1 MRRLLTLL
9 CILSFSTLTF
19 ALEPPREV
27 PRERTRGWTAG
38 EAMILHPGRPLTDQ
52 DRADLAAQGIL
63 VRHALTEGRHLA
75 RVTPDA
81 DRRESPLARLE
92 PLTADVKVHR
102 SARAEVGRGKTWVEL
117 NVFFHRDVPFDDARN
132 AVLAAGGALPDVFA
146 VDFLPMQRLTVRIA
160 PQALNA
166 LANDERVLTIAG
178 PERFRME
185 THNAASA
192 ALSNVPPLY
201 EAPYDLSGE
210 GVTVSLF
217 ELGSAQAAHVEF
229 GGRLIL
235 ETPDSANSRGEAGTA
250 NDRLHATHVAGTIAA
265 AGVNG
270 SARGIAPK
278 ATVVQFCVSPAQC
291 GGSWLNLKNNEL
303 ASRGVVAD
311 NNSWGYVLGWSI
323 DEGIF
328 VWNGAA
334 QYYGAYTLFWSTPI
348 DDISIKRNVL
358 FVHSAGNS
366 GSLQPSSTWAE
377 HRHLD
382 SKGDP
387 IKDQLFCYSQNGTG
401 TDCPAFCNGQP
412 VGCEVNR
419 HHTSIPY
426 DTIGVTASGK
436 NVLAVGAITSAQ
448 TVADFSS
455 RGPAKDGRIKPDVV
469 ARGVSVFSST
479 PTNAYRSTSGTS
491 MAAPAV
497 TGIAALLTEQWRR
510 TFAGLDPTAAQLR
523 AVIIAGTDDLGNP
536 GPDYTFGFGLVNA
549 KTSVDTIIAD
559 GGRGDRIRNL
569 TVSQGQ
575 QFEIP
580 VVVSQAQP
588 LRVVLGWPDP
598 PIAFLGGDE
607 IAAKALVNDL
617 DLHVVDPSGTVHFP
631 WVLDKNDPTA
641 NATRGVNTVDNTEM
655 VEIANA
661 GPGTYR
667 VVVRGSSVAEGP
679 QKAVLV
685 TSARAAAECRDPQ
698 EPNDTP
704 ETAHGNLVPRQMVQ
718 GAICSQGDVDY
729 FKFVATAP
737 GPVRV
742 TVTAFDTPIRA
753 TLTGPGVNASID
765 VPAGSTRTLSGNASA
780 VPAQMLLRLEAI
792 GSPGADPRYTFVPE
806 FGQTTGSRRR
816 SAGQ

>member
-38 EAMILHPGRPLTDQ
+38 EAMILHPSRPLTDE
-52 DRADLAAQGIL
+52 DRAELAAKGIL
-63 VRHALTEGRHLA
+63 VRHALTDGRFLA
-75 RVTPDA
+75 RVTPGA
-81 DRRESPLARLE
+81 DIRESALARLE
-92 PLTADVKVHR
+92 PLTADVKVHP
-102 SARAEVGRGKTWVEL
+102 SARAEVGRGKTWAEL
-117 NVFFHRDVPFDDARN
+117 NLIFHRDVPFEDARN

-146 VDFLPMQRLTVRIA
+146 VDFLPMQRLTVKIA
-160 PQALNA
+160 PQGLNA

-185 THNAASA
+185 SHNAASA

-201 EAPYDLSGE
+201 EAPYGLSGE
-210 GVTVSLF
+210 GVTVSVF
-217 ELGSAQAAHVEF
+217 ELGSAQASHPEF

-235 ETPDSANSRGEAGTA
+235 ETPGSANSRGEAGIA
-250 NDRLHATHVAGTIAA
+250 DHRRHATHVAGTIAA

-270 SARGIAPK
+270 GARGIAPK
-278 ATVVQFCVSPAQC
+278 ATVVQFCTRSDQC
-291 GGSWLNLKNNEL
+291 GGGWLSLKNNEL

-311 NNSWGYVLGWSI
+311 NNSWGYILGWSSE
-323 DEGIF
+323 EGIF
-328 VWNGAA
+328 VWNDSAE
-334 QYYGAYTLFWSTPI
+334 YYGAYTVFWGTPI

-366 GSLQPSSTWAE
+366 ASLQPSSTWAE
-377 HRHLD
+377 HRHVD
-382 SKGDP
+382 DFGDP

-401 TDCPAFCNGQP
+401 TDCPVFCNGQP
-412 VGCEVNR
+412 VGCEVTR
-419 HHTSIPY
+419 HHPSMPY
-426 DTIGVTASGK
+426 DTMGVTASGK
-436 NVLAVGAITSAQ
+436 NVLAVGAIDSGHN
-448 TVADFSS
+448 VAGFSS
-455 RGPAKDGRIKPDVV
+455 RGPAKDGRVKPDVV
-469 ARGVSVFSST
+469 ARGVSVFSPT
-479 PTNAYRSTSGTS
+479 PTNAYQSSSGTS

-523 AVIIAGTDDLGNP
+523 TLIIAGTDDLGSP

-580 VVVSQAQP
+580 VIVSEAQP

-598 PIAFLGGDE
+598 PVAFLGRDE

-617 DLHVVDPSGTVHFP
+617 DLHVIDPTGAVHLP
-631 WVLDKNDPTA
+631 YVLDKNNPTA
-641 NATRGVNTVDNTEM
+641 DAARGVNTVDNTEM
-655 VEIANA
+655 VEIPDA
-661 GPGTYR
+661 GAGTYR
-667 VVVRGSSVAEGP
+667 VVVRGTNVTEGP

-685 TSARAAAECRDPQ
+685 TSARAAAECRDLQ

-718 GAICSQGDVDY
+718 GAICSQGDIDY
-729 FKFVATAP
+729 FKFVATAT

-742 TVTAFDTPIRA
+742 TLTAADTPIRA
-753 TLTGPGVNASID
+753 TLTGPGINASVD

-780 VPAQMLLRLEAI
+780 IPAQMLLRLEAI
-792 GSPGADPRYTFVPE
+792 AVPGADPRYSFVPE
-806 FGQTTGSRRR
+806 FGQTTGPRRR
-816 SAGQ
+816 SAG